1 MPPSK
6 GMRAD
11 IRLLPR
17 IIAIF
22 NLPAAEGFFVVIIK
36 CAGAIIIEGRGQSLP
51 RLQHM
56 KTAHSRGWYCLS
68 TRCCPAQSRRRHTIR
83 AIFIAIFRGTD
94 LAFNVQ
100 LQRAVRGGVADADI
114 ACTALNYKLRVCT

>member
-17 IIAIF
+17 IIAAGD
-22 NLPAAEGFFVVIIK
+22 LPAAEGFFVVIIK
-36 CAGAIIIEGRGQSLP
+36 CAGAIIIEGRRQSLP

-56 KTAHSRGWYCLS
+56 KTAKARVAGIV
-68 TRCCPAQSRRRHTIR
+68 CPHAAAPTQSRRRHTIR

-100 LQRAVRGGVADADI
+100 LQSAVRGRIADADI
-114 ACTALNYKLRVCT
+114 AASP

>member
-1 MPPSK
+1 MERS
-6 GMRAD
+6 
-11 IRLLPR
+11 
-17 IIAIF
+17 
-22 NLPAAEGFFVVIIK
+22 PATEGFFVVIIK

-56 KTAHSRGWYCLS
+56 KTAKARVAGIVCPHAAA
-68 TRCCPAQSRRRHTIR
+68 PAQSRRRHTIG

-100 LQRAVRGGVADADI
+100 KQCTVGGGVADAD
-114 ACTALNYKLRVCT
+114 TAVITHGHTVAANREGFLTR